1 MEINISQDIR
11 KFKTKDIGNFSF
23 KEAVYIAIGAGLAF
37 GLYSINGNNVPTAM
51 IPFIISAMVGF
62 LKPFGM
68 SFLSFLKL
76 MIKDMARQPVYIN
89 ETDFEYEPDNVK
101 EIYGNEYFMVASDDD
116 LIQSESVNN
125 K

>member
-23 KEAVYIAIGAGLAF
+23 KEVGFIVIGAGLAF
-37 GLYSINGNNVPTAM
+37 GLYTINGNNIPTAM
-51 IPFIISAMVGF
+51 IPFIICAMVGF

-68 SFLSFLKL
+68 SFISFIKL
-76 MIKDMARQPVYIN
+76 MIRDMARPPVYIN

-101 EIYGNEYFMVASDDD
+101 EIYGSEYFMVATDDD
-116 LIQSESVNN
+116 LNQSESVIN

>member
-23 KEAVYIAIGAGLAF
+23 KEAGYIAIGAGLAF

>member
-23 KEAVYIAIGAGLAF
+23 KEAGYIAIGAGLAF

-89 ETDFEYEPDNVK
+89 
-101 EIYGNEYFMVASDDD
+101 
-116 LIQSESVNN
+116 
-125 K
+125 